1 MKEEYIEYNKIYA
14 HADASG
20 KVTDIFSEAFKTP
33 TDNDVC
39 INATNTDRHGA
50 QRYQVYDEHGIA
62 NYAIVN
68 GALVARDKTSELS
81 RIKNTIEYPQLV
93 ENKIR
98 KKYSV
103 SAELAILRQ
112 RNSKPEEF
120 AEYNAFCELCKSEAK
135 NELNIGVQNYASTIY

>member
-1 MKEEYIEYNKIYA
+1 MEEYNKIYA
-14 HADASG
+14 RANENG
-20 KVTDIFSEAFKTP
+20 IVVDIFSEAFKTP
-33 TDNDVC
+33 TENDVC

-68 GALVARDKTSELS
+68 GVLVARDKSAELAE
-81 RIKNTIEYPQLV
+81 IKTTIDYPQLV
-93 ENKIR
+93 EKKIR
-98 KKYSV
+98 AKYSV

-120 AEYNAFCELCKSEAK
+120 SEYNAFCELCKSEAK

>member
-1 MKEEYIEYNKIYA
+1 MEEYIGYNKIYA
-14 HADASG
+14 RVNANG
-20 KVTDIFSEAFKTP
+20 VVVDIFSEAFKTP
-33 TDNDVC
+33 TENDIC

-50 QRYQVYDEHGIA
+50 QRYKVYDENGIA

-68 GALVARDKTSELS
+68 GVLVVRDKTAELS

-103 SAELAILRQ
+103 SAEFAILRQ

-120 AEYNAFCELCKSEAK
+120 AEYNAFCELCKAEAK
-135 NELNIGVQNYASTIY
+135 TELNMSKLD

>member
-1 MKEEYIEYNKIYA
+1 MEEYIEYNKIYA
-14 HADASG
+14 RVNANG
-20 KVTDIFSEAFKTP
+20 IVVDIFSEAFKTP
-33 TDNDVC
+33 TENDVC

-62 NYAIVN
+62 NYALVN
-68 GALVARDKTSELS
+68 GVLVARDKTAELS

-98 KKYSV
+98 TKYSV

>member
-1 MKEEYIEYNKIYA
+1 MEEYIEYNKIYA
-14 HADASG
+14 HTDESG
-20 KVTDIFSEAFKTP
+20 KVTDIYSEAFKTP
-33 TDNDVC
+33 DEDDVC
-39 INATNTDRHGA
+39 IDETNTDRHGA

-68 GALVARDKTSELS
+68 GVLVVRDKTAELE

-98 KKYSV
+98 TKYSV

-112 RNSKPEEF
+112 RDTKPEEF
-120 AEYNAFCELCKSEAK
+120 AEYNAFCEQCKAQAK
-135 NELNIGVQNYASTIY
+135 TELGINK

>member
-1 MKEEYIEYNKIYA
+1 MEEYIEYNKIYA
-14 HADASG
+14 HADESG
-20 KVTDIFSEAFKTP
+20 KVTDIYSEAFKTP
-33 TDNDVC
+33 AENDIC
-39 INATNTDRHGA
+39 IDETNTDRHGA

-68 GALVARDKTSELS
+68 GVLVVRDKTAELS

-98 KKYSV
+98 TKYSV

-112 RNSKPEEF
+112 RDTKPEEF
-120 AEYNAFCELCKSEAK
+120 AEYNAFCELCKVEAK
-135 NELNIGVQNYASTIY
+135 TELNIKGA

>member
-1 MKEEYIEYNKIYA
+1 MHTQTKAEK
-14 HADASG
+14 SRTFTV
-20 KVTDIFSEAFKTP
+20 KRSKRP
-33 TDNDVC
+33 
-39 INATNTDRHGA
+39 
-50 QRYQVYDEHGIA
+50 QRMTFALTQHEVYDINGIA

-68 GALVARDKTSELS
+68 GVLVARDKTAELS
-81 RIKNTIEYPQLV
+81 RIKNTIDYPQLV

>member
-1 MKEEYIEYNKIYA
+1 MDEYNKIYA
-14 HADASG
+14 HADENG
-20 KVTDIFSEAFKTP
+20 IVRDIYSEAFKTP
-33 TDNDVC
+33 AENDVC
-39 INATNTDRHGA
+39 IDETNTDRHGA
-50 QRYQVYDEHGIA
+50 QRYEVYDINGIA

-68 GALVARDKTSELS
+68 GALVERDKSAELAE
-81 RIKNTIEYPQLV
+81 IKTAIDYPQLV

-98 KKYSV
+98 KKYSM

-135 NELNIGVQNYASTIY
+135 NELNIGVQNYASTVY

>member
-1 MKEEYIEYNKIYA
+1 MDEYIEYNKIYA
-14 HADASG
+14 HTDESG
-20 KVTDIFSEAFKTP
+20 KVIDIYSEAFKTP
-33 TDNDVC
+33 DENDVC

-62 NYAIVN
+62 NYALVN
-68 GALVARDKTSELS
+68 GALVARDKTAELS

-98 KKYSV
+98 TKYSV

-112 RNSKPEEF
+112 RDTKPEEF
-120 AEYNAFCELCKSEAK
+120 AEYNAFCELCKVEAK
-135 NELNIGVQNYASTIY
+135 TELNIKGA

>member
-1 MKEEYIEYNKIYA
+1 MEEGYIEYNKIYA
-14 HADASG
+14 HADESG
-20 KVTDIFSEAFKTP
+20 KVTDIFSEVFKTP
-33 TDNDVC
+33 PDNDVC

-50 QRYQVYDEHGIA
+50 QRYQVYDENGIA
-62 NYAIVN
+62 NYAIAN
-68 GALVARDKTSELS
+68 GVLVIRDKTAELS

-98 KKYSV
+98 TKYSV

-135 NELNIGVQNYASTIY
+135 KELNIGVQNYASTIY

>member
-1 MKEEYIEYNKIYA
+1 MDEYNKIYA
-14 HADASG
+14 RINANG
-20 KVTDIFSEAFKTP
+20 VVVDIFSEAFKTP
-33 TDNDVC
+33 TENDVC

-50 QRYQVYDEHGIA
+50 QRYKVYDENGIA

-68 GALVARDKTSELS
+68 GVLVVRDKTAELE
-81 RIKNTIEYPQLV
+81 RNKNTITYPQLV

-98 KKYSV
+98 KKYSI
-103 SAELAILRQ
+103 SAEFAILRQ